1 VSLLV
6 RAPVAEVA
14 FPCSSV
20 SDVPHGMTARGRKPH
35 FWDMTSHLSSV
46 SPQRSSRCPQ
56 VKRLSGAE
64 GRDVAGWEPLAN
76 PRRTG

>member
-1 VSLLV
+1 VSLLL

-46 SPQRSSRCPQ
+46 SPQSLLVVHR
-56 VKRLSGAE
+56 
-64 GRDVAGWEPLAN
+64 
-76 PRRTG
+76 